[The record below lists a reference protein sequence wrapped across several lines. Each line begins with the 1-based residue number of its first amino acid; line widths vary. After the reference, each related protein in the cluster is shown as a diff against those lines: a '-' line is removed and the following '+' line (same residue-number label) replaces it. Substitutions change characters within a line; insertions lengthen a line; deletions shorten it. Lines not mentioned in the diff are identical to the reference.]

1 MHTSTNPRPR
11 VKPARTVKLLL
22 PPAEGQTGAL
32 LIREGGRLDTYFL
45 NRVPAD
51 FGTGF
56 EVEKIDPLNGN
67 ITYHVNLNGDASTCE
82 CKGFL
87 RWGHCRHVESLTA
100 LQAAG
105 QLSQ

>member
-1 MHTSTNPRPR
+1 MNATTKRAR

-32 LIREGGRLDTYFL
+32 LIREGERQDTYFL
-45 NRVPAD
+45 SLIPSD
-51 FGTGF
+51 FGVGL
-56 EVEKIDPLNGN
+56 EVEKVDPVNGHR
-67 ITYHVNLNGDASTCE
+67 TYHVNLNGDASTCE

-87 RWGHCRHVESLTA
+87 RWAHCRHVESLLA

-105 QLSQ
+105 RLSQ